1 MMSNYAPLSALPYV
15 AMPRVSSGGHAYLP
29 VEANQLVYA
38 NFRYVSGVPRTE
50 GQAVVSIG
58 KLTILNTLIDQ
69 LVKMQENE
77 KGNLADI
84 SYSNESTLDTLIEYI
99 SKKINTVFET
109 SKGQAYAPVA
119 PQPAVLLN
127 LTA

>member
-15 AMPRVSSGGHAYLP
+15 AMPRVSNGGHAYLP
-29 VEANQLVYA
+29 VEASQLVYA
-38 NFRYVSGVPRTE
+38 NFRYVSGVPRNE
-50 GQAVVSIG
+50 GQAGVSIG

-69 LVKMQENE
+69 LVRMQESE
-77 KGNLADI
+77 KGKLTGV
-84 SYSNESTLDTLIEYI
+84 SSSNENTLDTLIEYV

-109 SKGQAYAPVA
+109 SKGQAYAPFP
-119 PQPAVLLN
+119 PQPAALLN